1 LASLRGVLCALAN
14 GRRFAPR
21 VYNGMNPFR
30 AHTNSIAHNK
40 ITVRCKNGGTMVV
53 GRAGDPGPTGDQ
65 GAQGPTGY
73 TGARG
78 DSIAGPMG
86 VQGPAGPMGVQGVAG
101 GTGAQGPTTV
111 GPTGPTGAA
120 GPTASG
126 RWSSY
131 RDFTFNVGRHEIL
144 RGDRGKAGEVAQYM
158 QHNPTYRVAIDG
170 SEQDRVVVVRDT
182 LLAAGVPSHKIQTG
196 QFGDPSLRN
205 VQRVD
210 VLVSNGN

>member
-1 LASLRGVLCALAN
+1 
-14 GRRFAPR
+14 
-21 VYNGMNPFR
+21 
-30 AHTNSIAHNK
+30 
-40 ITVRCKNGGTMVV
+40 MVV
-53 GRAGDPGPTGDQ
+53 GRAGDPGPTGEQ

-78 DSIAGPMG
+78 DSIPGPVG
-86 VQGPAGPMGVQGVAG
+86 AQGHAGPMGVQGVAG
-101 GTGAQGPTTV
+101 STGAQGPTTV
-111 GPTGPTGAA
+111 GPTGPTGAMGATGARGATGSTGAKGDTELLGVA
-120 GPTASG
+120 GPSGAAGGAGPQGTIGPTGTQGPAASG

-144 RGDRGKAGEVAQYM
+144 KGDRTKAGEVAEYM
-158 QHNPTYRVAIDG
+158 RHNPTYRIAIDG
-170 SEQDRVVVVRDT
+170 SEQDRVGVVRDA
-182 LLAAGVPSHKIQTG
+182 LLTAGVPAHKIQTG